1 MKIDNAILRGTEL
14 SNFQEKV
21 NKFFKK
27 LHFESTIHL
36 TPSELL
42 NKLEAHIVKKANEVA
57 STEIKKWL
65 DWFSE
70 AEKAL
75 IESINKSNLA
85 VKAFV
90 RQPPEDQE
98 LKDAIRQLMRK
109 KRKAKAVAL
118 CPTPKNS
125 RKKTLQ

>member
-14 SNFQEKV
+14 SNFQEKL
-21 NKFFKK
+21 NKFLKK
-27 LHFESTIHL
+27 LPFESTIHL

-85 VKAFV
+85 IKAFV

-109 KRKAKAVAL
+109 
-118 CPTPKNS
+118 
-125 RKKTLQ
+125 